1 MLRSK
6 PARRVRPFS
15 QGRNVCAV
23 IARAKRTRLLC
34 QTAAARR
41 PRATRRLA
49 IWRNWLKSQAI
60 RNPYER
66 NEQQRQVDGRSAA
79 EADPSSEAPGRAGHG
94 APELFAWAQQG
105 GCGREGEATR
115 SRARR
120 DCAARGRD
128 TSRRAREA
136 DSY

>member
-15 QGRNVCAV
+15 QGRSVCAV
-23 IARAKRTRLLC
+23 IARAKRTRLLR
-34 QTAAARR
+34 QTLAARR

-49 IWRNWLKSQAI
+49 IWRNWLKSQPI
-60 RNPYER
+60 RDAYER
-66 NEQQRQVDGRSAA
+66 IEQQRQVDGRSAA

-94 APELFAWAQQG
+94 AAELFARAQQG
-105 GCGREGEATR
+105 GCGREGKAPR

-120 DCAARGRD
+120 DCAARRRD
-128 TSRRAREA
+128 AGFRAYET
-136 DSY
+136 DS